1 LIGSKWIHRRIKTP
15 SVLQMEA
22 AECGAACLSMI
33 LEFYGRYVPLEELR
47 VECGVS
53 RDGSKAS
60 NIVRAARKYGLEA
73 KGFRKNLDNLEGL
86 TFPVIIFW
94 DFNHFVVLED
104 ISDKWIYLNDPASGP
119 RRVTLDEFDK
129 SFTGVVLTFEPGPE
143 FTKGGQRHT
152 LFPAL
157 RRRFRGASR
166 ALTYVV
172 LVGLLLVIPGLV
184 IPTFSRVFVDD
195 ILVGG
200 MSGWLAPLMLAMGV
214 TALLR
219 GVLTGLQ
226 NYYLLRFQTKL
237 ALTNSAIFFRHVL
250 RLPVEFF
257 VQRYGGEIGSRIQ
270 LNDKVARLLSGE
282 LSTTVLNLILI
293 VFFAALML
301 QYDVLLTALGVVTAI
316 LNLAALRYIS
326 KKRKIYNQ
334 RLQLEGGKLLGVSM
348 GGLQMIETLKATGSE
363 SDFFSQWSG
372 HYAKVINAQQAM
384 GRASLFLNVFPTLMV
399 SLNSLAVLG
408 FGGLLV
414 MEGRLSMGML
424 VAFQSLMASFMGP
437 VRQMINVGGSLQEVQ
452 TDTNRL
458 DDVLNY
464 KLAPWFETAG
474 IEPGAIVK
482 ANPDPGS
489 FDKLSG
495 QVDIC
500 DLTFGYSKL
509 SPALITDFSLSL
521 KPGSRVALVGN
532 SGSGKSTIAKLVSG
546 LYQPWQGDIQFDGVS
561 LLDVPRSVF
570 NASVAMVDQ
579 QIFVFEGSVRDN
591 ICMWNDVIPESDIY
605 QAARDAG
612 IHSDIV
618 SRAGGYDG
626 LVQEGGRNFSG
637 GQLQR
642 LEIARA
648 LVNNPSIL
656 VLDEATSALDPTM
669 EKTIDDNLRRRGCAC
684 LIVAHRLSTIRD
696 CDEIIVMQQGEVVQ
710 RGTHDELI
718 SQEGLYADQ
727 INAS

>member
-1 LIGSKWIHRRIKTP
+1 
-15 SVLQMEA
+15 MEA

-47 VECGVS
+47 IECGVS
-53 RDGSKAS
+53 RDGAKAG
-60 NIVRAARKYGLEA
+60 NIVRAARKYGMQA
-73 KGFRKNLDNLEGL
+73 KGFRKNPDSLHELS
-86 TFPVIIFW
+86 FPAIIFW
-94 DFNHFVVLED
+94 NFNHFVVLEEMRG
-104 ISDKWIYLNDPASGP
+104 KQVYLNDPASGP
-119 RRVTLDEFDK
+119 RRVSLDEFDI
-129 SFTGVVLTFEPGPE
+129 SFTGVVLTFEPGPD
-143 FTKGGQRHT
+143 FRKGGQRHT

-157 RRRFRGASR
+157 RRRFRGAST

-172 LVGLLLVIPGLV
+172 LAGLLLVVPGLV

-195 ILVGG
+195 ILVGE
-200 MSGWLAPLMLAMGV
+200 MTGWLAPLMLAMGA
-214 TALLR
+214 TAILR
-219 GVLTGLQ
+219 GVLTVLQ
-226 NYYLLRFQTKL
+226 SYYLLRFQTKL
-237 ALTNSAIFFRHVL
+237 ALTNSALFFRHIL
-250 RLPVEFF
+250 RLPVDFF

-270 LNDKVARLLSGE
+270 LNDKLAQLLSGE

-301 QYDVLLTALGVVTAI
+301 QYDVMLTALGVVTAA

-384 GRASLFLNVFPTLMV
+384 SRASLFLNVFPTLLV
-399 SLNSLAVLG
+399 SLNGLAVLG

-464 KLAPWFETAG
+464 KVAPWFEARG
-474 IEPGAIVK
+474 VDSGDIVEPGLTL
-482 ANPDPGS
+482 S
-489 FDKLSG
+489 DKLSG

-500 DLTFGYSKL
+500 DVTFGYSKL
-509 SPALITDFSLSL
+509 APALIADFSLSL

-546 LYQPWQGDIQFDGVS
+546 LYQPWQGDVRFDGVP
-561 LLDVPRSVF
+561 LLDVPRPIF

-579 QIFVFEGSVRDN
+579 QIFVFEGSIRDN
-591 ICMWNDVIPESDIY
+591 ICMWNDIIPENDIY

-618 SRAGGYDG
+618 SRPGGYDSK
-626 LVQEGGRNFSG
+626 VQEGGRNFSG

-656 VLDEATSALDPTM
+656 VMDEATSALDPNM
-669 EKTIDDNLRRRGCAC
+669 EKIIDDNLRRRGCAC

-696 CDEIIVMQQGEVVQ
+696 CDEIIVMQNGNVVQ

-718 SQEGLYADQ
+718 TEEGLYADQ
-727 INAS
+727 IAAS